1 MNYHIYNGKRQMFSE
16 YLIFRKSISPVFQR
30 EERKRFR
37 FIQGKGIRHF
47 CTVQSEHDQGNLQNL
62 I

>member
-16 YLIFRKSISPVFQR
+16 YLIFRESISPVFQR
-30 EERKRFR
+30 EERKGFR

-47 CTVQSEHDQGNLQNL
+47 CTVQSQHDQ
-62 I
+62 